1 LGAIPLGVFA
11 PGGET
16 PEFGERTSRQLDNL
30 MRVPVQVRGEERR
43 ERILRA
49 TLAVIASDGI
59 GSVTHRRVATE
70 ADVPLGSLTYWFA
83 AKDDLLREALRLFVD
98 EETERLRVVGEGLT
112 EGMAPEAIADRFSEV
127 LESGD
132 GDGQVAQF
140 ELYLEAAR
148 NPALREVAQQCFAA
162 YEEISRQALRA
173 AGVEADGPLPALF
186 VALADGIGLRRLG
199 AGDELDLRDALLAL
213 FGGVRSPVA

>member
-1 LGAIPLGVFA
+1 MNQ
-11 PGGET
+11 
-16 PEFGERTSRQLDNL
+16 S
-30 MRVPVQVRGEERR
+30 RVPKQLRGEERR

-49 TLAVIASDGI
+49 TLDVIAADGI
-59 GSVTHRRVATE
+59 AGVTHRRVAAE

-83 AKDDLLREALRLFVD
+83 TKDDLLREALRLFVD
-98 EETERLRVVGEGLT
+98 DETERLRRVGEGLV
-112 EGMAPEAIADRFSEV
+112 EGMAPEEIADRFGEA
-127 LESGD
+127 LESGE
-132 GDGQVAQF
+132 GNEQVAQF

-186 VALADGIGLRRLG
+186 VALADGLGLRRMG
-199 AGDELDLRDALLAL
+199 AGEGLDVREALLAL
-213 FGGVRSPVA
+213 FGGVRAESPV